1 MVVHWFRVTTT
12 LLCGSATREIPRTV
26 MAESAVLKGILT
38 AVGSWRR
45 FIEST
50 YQLLRIGHVQ
60 SYAGNLVTNNV
71 LVTGRT
77 QWGLLFPKLNVSCLF
92 QTGQGPIMFL
102 NISILELILFIMFII
117 FFAPPIFASYRSAR
131 EITFTICGFI
141 DFCNCCITLNITYN
155 TPKMYACG
163 FRCICCII
171 FSSTLITHSNHL
183 PRNKGDFPI
192 FPIIPSICL

>member
-1 MVVHWFRVTTT
+1 
-12 LLCGSATREIPRTV
+12 

-77 QWGLLFPKLNVSCLF
+77 
-92 QTGQGPIMFL
+92 
-102 NISILELILFIMFII
+102 
-117 FFAPPIFASYRSAR
+117 
-131 EITFTICGFI
+131 
-141 DFCNCCITLNITYN
+141 
-155 TPKMYACG
+155 
-163 FRCICCII
+163 
-171 FSSTLITHSNHL
+171 
-183 PRNKGDFPI
+183 
-192 FPIIPSICL
+192 